1 MHLES
6 DSFFDFIRA
15 GYVEPWEPESHD
27 QNRVVM
33 QIVAEAAAGYAAAG
47 YFTII
52 DGIVI
57 PGWFLDPLRSVLHG
71 AGHRVAY
78 AVLRAPLSVCAA
90 RVRSR
95 DDSLADPKVVEQLWH
110 DFSDLGDLEA
120 NAVDLGGKTP
130 DEAVHTLEQLLAEES
145 LTI

>member
-6 DSFFDFIRA
+6 DSFFDFIRS
-15 GYVEPWEPESHD
+15 GYVEPWRPESHD

-47 YFTII
+47 YFTIV
-52 DGIVI
+52 DGII
-57 PGWFLDPLRSVLHG
+57 PGWFLDPLRSVLHE

-78 AVLRAPLSVCAA
+78 AVLRAPLSVCTA

-95 DDSLADPKVVEQLWH
+95 DGSLADPQVIERLWH
-110 DFSDLGDLEA
+110 DFADLGDLEA
-120 NAVDLGGKTP
+120 NTVDLGSKTP
-130 DEAVHTLEQLLAEES
+130 DEAVDTLELLLADEA